1 MPNALNVSQALKT
14 PGQIFPFSTEIM
26 VEDADVFGETVH
38 FAPAELTG
46 TLLGAGDT
54 VSVRGE
60 LRCEATMACARCLR
74 PVAVPLCVS
83 VDERFSRR
91 RDGAEEEDAP
101 EGEARCIDGAQIDL
115 TDCARELLI
124 LELPMRVLCSEDCK
138 GLCPV
143 CGANRNEVSCAC
155 LEDGEGALAPD
166 APEGTE
172 QPEEGRFAGEVTNP
186 FSALKA
192 MINSDEEV

>member
-1 MPNALNVSQALKT
+1 MANTLNVSQALKT
-14 PGQIFPFSTEIM
+14 PGQLFPFSLRID
-26 VEDADVFGETVH
+26 VASADVFGETVR
-38 FAPAELTG
+38 FSLAELTG
-46 TLLGAGDT
+46 TLLGAGET
-54 VSVRGE
+54 VTVRGE
-60 LRCEATMACARCLR
+60 MRCEATMACARCLR
-74 PVAVPLCVS
+74 PVAVPLRVA

-91 RDGAEEEDAP
+91 PDSAGEDGETRVI
-101 EGEARCIDGAQIDL
+101 EGSRIDL

>member
-1 MPNALNVSQALKT
+1 MANTLNVSQALKA
-14 PGQIFPFSTEIM
+14 PGQIFPFSARIEI
-26 VEDADVFGETVH
+26 EDADVFGETVR
-38 FAPAELTG
+38 FSPAEATG
-46 TLLGAGDT
+46 TLLGAGET

-74 PVAVPLCVS
+74 PVAVPLRVEM
-83 VDERFSRR
+83 DERFSRR
-91 RDGAEEEDAP
+91 PDDAEDED
-101 EGEARCIDGAQIDL
+101 EGETRAIVDSCIDL

-143 CGANRNEVSCAC
+143 CGADRNEVSCAC
-155 LEDGEGALAPD
+155 LRDAEAS

-172 QPEEGRFAGEVTNP
+172 RPEEGRFAGEVTHP

-192 MINSDEEV
+192 MIESDEEV

>member
-14 PGQIFPFSTEIM
+14 PGQIFPFSTEIE

-115 TDCARELLI
+115 TDCARELLV
-124 LELPMRVLCSEDCK
+124 LELPMRVLCSEGCK
-138 GLCPV
+138 GLCPI
-143 CGANRNEVSCAC
+143 CGADRNEVSCTC
-155 LEDGEGALAPD
+155 LADASD

-172 QPEEGRFAGEVTNP
+172 RPQDGRFAGEVTNP

>member
-1 MPNALNVSQALKT
+1 M
-14 PGQIFPFSTEIM
+14 
-26 VEDADVFGETVH
+26 EDADVFGETVH

-74 PVAVPLCVS
+74 PVAVPLRVS

-101 EGEARCIDGAQIDL
+101 EDEARRIDGAQIDL
-115 TDCARELLI
+115 TDCARELLV
-124 LELPMRVLCSEDCK
+124 LELPMRVLCSEGCK
-138 GLCPV
+138 GLCPI
-143 CGANRNEVSCAC
+143 CGADRNEVSCTC
-155 LEDGEGALAPD
+155 LATRPTRPRVRSGPTAAS
-166 APEGTE
+166 PERSQT
-172 QPEEGRFAGEVTNP
+172 P
-186 FSALKA
+186 FRH
-192 MINSDEEV
+192 

>member
-1 MPNALNVSQALKT
+1 MANTLNVSQALKA
-14 PGQIFPFSTEIM
+14 PGQVFPFSATIE
-26 VEDADVFGETVH
+26 VADADVFGETVR
-38 FAPAELTG
+38 FSPAEATG
-46 TLLGAGDT
+46 TLLGAGET

-60 LRCEATMACARCLR
+60 LRCEAAMACARCLR

-115 TDCARELLI
+115 TDCARELLV
-124 LELPMRVLCSEDCK
+124 LELPMRVLCSEGCK
-138 GLCPV
+138 GLCPI
-143 CGANRNEVSCAC
+143 CGADRNEVSCTC
-155 LEDGEGALAPD
+155 LADASD

-172 QPEEGRFAGEVTNP
+172 RPDGRFAGEVTNP

>member
-1 MPNALNVSQALKT
+1 MANTLNVSQALKT
-14 PGQIFPFSTEIM
+14 PGQLFPFSLRID
-26 VEDADVFGETVH
+26 VASADVFGETVR
-38 FAPAELTG
+38 FSLAELTG
-46 TLLGAGDT
+46 TLLGAGET
-54 VSVRGE
+54 VTVRGE
-60 LRCEATMACARCLR
+60 MRCEATMACARCLR
-74 PVAVPLCVS
+74 PVAVPLRVA

-91 RDGAEEEDAP
+91 PDSAGEDGETRVIEES
-101 EGEARCIDGAQIDL
+101 CIDL